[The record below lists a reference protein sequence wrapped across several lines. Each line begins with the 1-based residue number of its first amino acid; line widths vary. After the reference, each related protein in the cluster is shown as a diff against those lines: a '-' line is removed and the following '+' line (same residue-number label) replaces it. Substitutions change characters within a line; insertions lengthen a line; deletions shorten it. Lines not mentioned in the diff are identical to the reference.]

1 MLENYQKLE
10 DAIHALQDA
19 FTSEE
24 LSENSLFS
32 AMYKRYDE
40 MKDEVTQYKEFISDI
55 NENLAQEMTLSL
67 QGDELPETEEEFEK
81 FRQELIETSIASK
94 QFIGNEKEITDA
106 INAYLSTVPQFEGF
120 YSIPLENELDKVDA
134 LLGQDT
140 FSEIVCNLCNILYA
154 LKKSLKRLKYNRQ
167 YEFENNMHMI
177 VCV

>member
-1 MLENYQKLE
+1 
-10 DAIHALQDA
+10 
-19 FTSEE
+19 
-24 LSENSLFS
+24 
-32 AMYKRYDE
+32 
-40 MKDEVTQYKEFISDI
+40 
-55 NENLAQEMTLSL
+55 MTLSL

-81 FRQELIETSIASK
+81 FKQELIETSIASK

-120 YSIPLENELDKVDA
+120 FSIPLENELDKVDA

-154 LKKSLKRLKYNRQ
+154 LKKALKRLKYNRQ
-167 YEFENNMHMI
+167 YEFENNMYIM